1 MTSPDPQGSVG
12 DSFGGGGVCRNRA
25 DAVCPRWALLAASE
39 AVLHPPFATAA
50 ILSGRRTV
58 RLRLRL
64 GLVNRLRI
72 VVSFDCA
79 GGSVLGPSALTPH
92 RAVSTGRRR
101 TGILVG
107 CPWFLV
113 LATRQRLTRRTTIR
127 VILLIHQIQKLGVLF
142 HVAGARFH
150 GGDHSAA
157 IIHRP
162 KSVPGQHDEC
172 RRRESNPHP
181 LAGTGF

>member
-12 DSFGGGGVCRNRA
+12 DSFGGGGCGVCRSRA
-25 DAVCPRWALLAASE
+25 DAVCPHWALLAASE
-39 AVLHPPFATAA
+39 AALHPPFATAA

-58 RLRLRL
+58 RLRL
-64 GLVNRLRI
+64 GLVNRLLI
-72 VVSFDCA
+72 VVSLDCA
-79 GGSVLGPSALTPH
+79 GGSVRGPSTPTPH
-92 RAVSTGRRR
+92 RAVSTGCRR

-113 LATRQRLTRRTTIR
+113 LATRQRLARRTTIR
-127 VILLIHQIQKLGVLF
+127 VILLIHQIQKLGILF
-142 HVAGARFH
+142 HVVSGRFH

-162 KSVPGQHDEC
+162 QSVPAQHDEC